1 MARQMF
7 TIISLWFPLFRSR
20 FDQHEIFQEI
30 FKVVDSKSLMNQ
42 RPKFSPFSR
51 AKKAVWYMAF
61 TTKACLAL
69 KSIVFFFKHNMDSVL
84 LKNSFR
90 ITVKDIK
97 FLKLSCNYKGP
108 SFIIPPTK
116 SVRVFW
122 KKKKRLKKRKKRQ
135 LLIWADKTKFKD
147 FPFNY
152 CHSSLINKI

>member
-1 MARQMF
+1 MVRQMF
-7 TIISLWFPLFRSR
+7 TIISLWFPLIRSR

-69 KSIVFFFKHNMDSVL
+69 KSIVFFFNMDSGL

-116 SVRVFW
+116 SVHVFW
-122 KKKKRLKKRKKRQ
+122 KKKRLKKRKKRQ

>member
-1 MARQMF
+1 MF

-116 SVRVFW
+116 SVHVFS
-122 KKKKRLKKRKKRQ
+122 KKE
-135 LLIWADKTKFKD
+135 KD
-147 FPFNY
+147 
-152 CHSSLINKI
+152 